1 MGHPFAISITDDVI
15 PAFLLVPVS
24 LFLATGSYGRRW
36 VVARVIPRTHRAVI
50 GTPTSNGSLQS
61 CIVVLDGIK
70 LEANNVG

>member
-1 MGHPFAISITDDVI
+1 MGSS
-15 PAFLLVPVS
+15 S
-24 LFLATGSYGRRW
+24 LE
-36 VVARVIPRTHRAVI
+36 VIPRTNRAVI